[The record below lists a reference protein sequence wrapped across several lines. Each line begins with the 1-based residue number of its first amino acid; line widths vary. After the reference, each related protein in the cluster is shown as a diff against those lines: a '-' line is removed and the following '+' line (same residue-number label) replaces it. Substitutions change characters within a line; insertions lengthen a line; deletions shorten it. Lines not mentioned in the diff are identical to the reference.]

1 SLPFPACSRI
11 CFHLHLQSSCKE
23 NPFNR
28 KPSPAASP
36 SAKKPPKG
44 SKPVRPPAPGH
55 GFPLIKRK
63 VQTDQYIP
71 EEDIYGEMD
80 AIEHQLDE
88 LEHRG
93 VALEEKLRSAENGK
107 WPHPVL
113 WDDVPHLWSLAVL
126 PNSSPFSCSFKQQNL
141 EQRQSDVEYELR
153 CLLNKPE
160 KDWTNEDRG
169 REKVLMQELVT
180 IIEQRNAIETETE
193 NKKKGKFK
201 AMKVL
206 KLLGNKHDSKSKSSK
221 EKS

>member
-1 SLPFPACSRI
+1 
-11 CFHLHLQSSCKE
+11 SSCKE

-80 AIEHQLDE
+80 AIEHQLDQ

-93 VALEEKLRSAENGK
+93 VALEEKLRSAEN
-107 WPHPVL
+107 
-113 WDDVPHLWSLAVL
+113 
-126 PNSSPFSCSFKQQNL
+126 
-141 EQRQSDVEYELR
+141 
-153 CLLNKPE
+153 
-160 KDWTNEDRG
+160 
-169 REKVLMQELVT
+169 
-180 IIEQRNAIETETE
+180 
-193 NKKKGKFK
+193 
-201 AMKVL
+201 
-206 KLLGNKHDSKSKSSK
+206 
-221 EKS
+221 